1 MRCPG
6 AQLDRKRTIHYAWPA
21 QVGGVPGQQAVT
33 ALPTGPTVRPVNTA
47 DFRQHWDRGL
57 VSTNVFRFQRQGFN
71 ACLRVPDNVAASQVA
86 PIALASCSGTR
97 AQWRWT
103 SSPGIGDLYVNVATG
118 HRMGPVF
125 YVGDTVADKLTAYPG
140 RSHEPA
146 VPELDLRGPLARR
159 GIQQILLYR
168 ARGVG

>member
-1 MRCPG
+1 MRRSPILAFAAAAVCG
-6 AQLDRKRTIHYAWPA
+6 ALALSSTASAQSTTLGQLKSVVYS
-21 QVGGVPGQQAVT
+21 GQQAVT

-97 AQWRWT
+97 AQWRRT
-103 SSPGIGDLYVNVATG
+103 SSPGLGDLYVNVATG

-140 RSHEPA
+140 SIAINPPFLNWTFEA
-146 VPELDLRGPLARR
+146 L
-159 GIQQILLYR
+159 
-168 ARGVG
+168 